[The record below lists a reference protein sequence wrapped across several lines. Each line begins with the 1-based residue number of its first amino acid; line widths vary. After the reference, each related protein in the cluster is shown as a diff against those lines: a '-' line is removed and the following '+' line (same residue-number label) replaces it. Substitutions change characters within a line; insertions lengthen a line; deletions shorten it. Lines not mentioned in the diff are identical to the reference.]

1 MNNFV
6 CEMCESNA
14 NPQSKM
20 WEEFCIYC
28 NETLLIADLEVIR
41 NQIKYYESVTA

>member
-6 CEMCESNA
+6 CEMCESKE

-41 NQIKYYESVTA
+41 SQIKYYENGVA